1 MMFAPEIITI
11 EHSRIARHADRWAR
25 WFRYYDELLD
35 AGLSV
40 EEATAIVEAAQ
51 ADERAERRIAA

>member
-1 MMFAPEIITI
+1 MYHDITTL
-11 EHSRIARHADRWAR
+11 EVSRIMRSADRWAR
-25 WFRYYDELLD
+25 YFRYYDELLD

-51 ADERAERRIAA
+51 ADERAELRRAA

>member
-1 MMFAPEIITI
+1 MSEFTLI
-11 EHSRIARHADRWAR
+11 ELSRIMRSADRWER
-25 WFRYYDELLD
+25 YFRYYDELLD

>member
-1 MMFAPEIITI
+1 MYHEFTVI
-11 EHSRIARHADRWAR
+11 ELSRIARHADRWMR
-25 WFRYYDELLD
+25 YFRYYDELLD

>member
-1 MMFAPEIITI
+1 MSEFTLI
-11 EHSRIARHADRWAR
+11 ELSRIARHADSYAR

-51 ADERAERRIAA
+51 ADERAELRRAA

>member
-1 MMFAPEIITI
+1 MSEFTLI
-11 EHSRIARHADRWAR
+11 ELSRIARQADSYAR

-40 EEATAIVEAAQ
+40 EEATATIEAAQ
-51 ADERAERRIAA
+51 ADERAERIDLRRAA